1 MKVNEKMMVSIC
13 WRLLKQDSLLKLNCQ
28 FFIVY
33 MNLFKHLKLFNIFG
47 TSLIFILV
55 CFVLVNDQQWTFE
68 FFSELQVH
76 WNLILEN
83 EIQKSEYVK
92 NKSDSLARKCVQLI
106 FALKA
111 TG

>member
-1 MKVNEKMMVSIC
+1 MVSIG

-33 MNLFKHLKLFNIFG
+33 MNLFKLLKLPVFNIFG

-55 CFVLVNDQQWTFE
+55 CVVLVNDQQWTFE

-76 WNLILEN
+76 WNLIL
-83 EIQKSEYVK
+83 
-92 NKSDSLARKCVQLI
+92 
-106 FALKA
+106 
-111 TG
+111 